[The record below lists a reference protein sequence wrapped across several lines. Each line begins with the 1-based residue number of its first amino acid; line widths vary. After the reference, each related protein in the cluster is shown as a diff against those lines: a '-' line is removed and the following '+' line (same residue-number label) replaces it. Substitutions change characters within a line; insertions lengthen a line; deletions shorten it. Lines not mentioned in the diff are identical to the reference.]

1 MLFNLSTLKTELIQ
15 INNEYIEIVWSKGDE
30 KSFKG
35 VGIYLDK
42 KLKWDEHIA
51 QIAKK
56 IGYSNYSL
64 NKARN
69 NLTQKAKKTIVQWVN
84 SLTPCLWSPN
94 MEFCTKNRLD
104 GLLKDRRRL
113 MV

>member
-1 MLFNLSTLKTELIQ
+1 MLFNSSTLKTELIQ
-15 INNEYIEIVWSKGDE
+15 INNEYIEGVWSKGDE
-30 KSFKG
+30 KSFKL
-35 VGIYLDK
+35 VGIYLDE
-42 KLKWDEHIA
+42 KLEWDEHIA

-84 SLTPCLWSPN
+84 TLTLGIWSPN
-94 MEFCTKNRLD
+94 LGFHH
-104 GLLKDRRRL
+104 
-113 MV
+113 